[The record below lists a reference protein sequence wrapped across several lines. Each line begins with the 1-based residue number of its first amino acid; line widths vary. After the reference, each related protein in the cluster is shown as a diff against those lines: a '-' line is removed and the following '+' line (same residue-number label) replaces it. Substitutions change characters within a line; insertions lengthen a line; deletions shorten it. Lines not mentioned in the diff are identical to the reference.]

1 MTAPSEYS
9 RASTSDFNPSP
20 RPISTGQLHTSL
32 CFHFR
37 PINVMVS
44 SRALLR

>member
-1 MTAPSEYS
+1 LP
-9 RASTSDFNPSP
+9 
-20 RPISTGQLHTSL
+20 